1 MHQSIDKK
9 NKIIIYLLFFF
20 LLSTISNKI
29 TYDQKFYYPVINEI
43 KVEGLSKNQNL
54 QMVNE
59 LNKLFYKNILFI
71 NKKEIIRTIS
81 KNNIIEEYNIQ
92 KIYPSKLNIDIKP
105 TKLIAKIYNDNQLLV
120 GSNGKIIKNETTKK
134 NLPNIFGEFNSKDF
148 LKFKKII
155 NNSKFFFREFKLISF
170 YKSGRW
176 DILTKKDIL
185 IKLPI
190 NDLSKVLD
198 LAHNVIKNNEFKN
211 NKVIDLRVVNH
222 LVTE

>member
-9 NKIIIYLLFFF
+9 NKIIIYLIFFF

-134 NLPNIFGEFNSKDF
+134 NLPNIDGEFNSKDF

-155 NNSKFFFREFKLISF
+155 DNSKFDFREFKLISF